1 MSERLR
7 YLIRGFASNLKFS
20 NRVWLT
26 YNRLFRRDARA
37 ITYIWKNRL
46 FIVCDCARGDHIS
59 VQEVL
64 ADRSYEEFISAAL
77 PVGSPINYVNVG
89 ANVGAFDLML
99 FDRGTQVASGLAIEL
114 NPRTFQ
120 RCLLNIQTNEIPNVE
135 VLNYGIA
142 DSDRFIDFSPSNDS
156 LGDNIF
162 QTSKS
167 GNHDQVTKKV
177 ELTSLET
184 LLRKHGK
191 GIENY
196 DLLKLDCE
204 GAEYPI
210 LKSVSSELLR
220 KFRSIVIEFHT
231 EPYEGAIKE
240 AYDRLTAA
248 GYKSHR
254 GQPGDPNFVD
264 LFTLRQA

>member
-1 MSERLR
+1 MRERLR

-26 YNRLFRRDARA
+26 YNRLFRRNARA

-46 FIVCDCARGDHIS
+46 YIVCDCARGDHIS

-77 PVGSPINYVNVG
+77 PVGSAINYVNVG

-99 FDRGTQVASGLAIEL
+99 FDRGTQVASGLSVEL

-120 RCLLNIQTNEIPNVE
+120 RCLSNLQTNEISNVE

-142 DSDRFIDFSPSNDS
+142 DSDRFINFSPSNVS

-162 QTSKS
+162 EASKS
-167 GNHDQVTKKV
+167 GDQDQVPQKV
-177 ELTSLET
+177 ELISLET

-191 GIENY
+191 AIENY

-204 GAEYPI
+204 RAEYPI

-220 KFRSIVIEFHT
+220 KFRNIVIEFHA
-231 EPYEGAIKE
+231 EPYEGAMKE
-240 AYDRLTAA
+240 AYDRLAAA
-248 GYKSHR
+248 GYKSYR
-254 GQPGDPNFVD
+254 GRPGDPNFVD
-264 LFTLRQA
+264 LFSRC